1 MDKLISRF
9 GGDSIVEKIYNSQ
22 IKYFFYAVII
32 QYLSFLLF
40 EFIDI
45 ILESFFFDNS
55 LFVFFFLRF
64 FFFGFSLIIQIV
76 VIIITIVSF
85 SFLDRIKGSE
95 YIESRIFRTFVN
107 VIIGVYIAWTIILI
121 GTFIPRVIILMRNR
135 EKIGNSIRILMYFKF
150 FLMISIYID
159 LLIIYIFNKEK
170 KEKNEDK

>member
-9 GGDSIVEKIYNSQ
+9 DGDSIVEKIFNNQ

-45 ILESFFFDNS
+45 IFEAFFFDNS
-55 LFVFFFLRF
+55 LFIFFYLRF

-95 YIESRIFRTFVN
+95 YIESRIFETFVN

-121 GTFIPRVIILMRNR
+121 GTFIPRVIILIRNR
-135 EKIGNSIRILMYFKF
+135 EKIGTSIRVLMYFKF
-150 FLMISIYID
+150 FLMISTYID

-170 KEKNEDK
+170 KEKYEDK

>member
-9 GGDSIVEKIYNSQ
+9 DGDSIVEKIFNNQ

-45 ILESFFFDNS
+45 IFEAFFFDNS
-55 LFVFFFLRF
+55 LFIFFYLRF

-95 YIESRIFRTFVN
+95 YIESRIFETFVN

-121 GTFIPRVIILMRNR
+121 GTFIPRVIILIRNR
-135 EKIGNSIRILMYFKF
+135 EKIGTSIRVLMHSIFPNKLVTKYLLFYDYFLK
-150 FLMISIYID
+150 
-159 LLIIYIFNKEK
+159 
-170 KEKNEDK
+170 